1 MMKKIYIAAPMFS
14 VAELEFNEMISN
26 KLSQEGFE
34 IFLPQRSGYRMIE
47 LMERMTPQEAKR
59 MIFAKDIAE
68 VEKADIIVIVLDG
81 RTIDEGACVELGYGF
96 AHRKKCYGLK
106 TDPRTMMNGQI
117 NPMVS
122 ECLSKICV
130 SPEELVLELRKE
142 LSQ

>member
-1 MMKKIYIAAPMFS
+1 MQKVYIAAPMFS
-14 VAELEFNEMISN
+14 LAELEYNEMISN
-26 KLSQEGFE
+26 RLCQEGFE

-47 LMERMTPQEAKR
+47 LMERMTPQEARK
-59 MIFAKDIAE
+59 MIFDKDIAE

-96 AHRKKCYGLK
+96 AHNKKCYGLK

-122 ECLSKICV
+122 ECLIKICT
-130 SPEELVLELRKE
+130 SINELALELRKE
-142 LSQ
+142 LGQ